1 MALRPKS
8 LPSCAPSSFP
18 GNAMIVLGL
27 TGSIGMG
34 KTTAAK
40 MFRRMGLP
48 LHDADRAVHRL
59 LARGGAGVAA
69 VEAAFPGV
77 VADGAVDRERL
88 AGQVFE
94 DRAALKRLEGILH
107 PAVRR
112 ATRTFLGRQVRAGRR
127 LVVLDI
133 PLLFETGSEAIC
145 DAVAVVTAPP
155 FVQRDRVMGR
165 RGMTAVRF
173 QAILAKQ
180 MPDREKRRRADFVV
194 KTGLSKAET
203 LRQLR
208 AIVTLLRRR
217 PGRYRRTR
225 ANPRRIHA

>member
-1 MALRPKS
+1 
-8 LPSCAPSSFP
+8 
-18 GNAMIVLGL
+18 MIVLGL

-40 MFRRMGLP
+40 MLRRMGLP
-48 LHDADRAVHRL
+48 LHDADHAVHRL
-59 LARGGAGVAA
+59 LAKGGAAVSA

-77 VADGAVDRERL
+77 VANGAVDRERL

-94 DRAALKRLEGILH
+94 DRAALRRLEEILH
-107 PAVRR
+107 PAVRLTTR
-112 ATRTFLGRQVRAGRR
+112 AFLGRQTRAGRP

-133 PLLFETGSEAIC
+133 PLLFETGGQALC
-145 DAVAVVTAPP
+145 DAVAVVTAPS

-165 RGMTAVRF
+165 RGMTAARF

-194 KTGLSKAET
+194 NTGLSKADT

-217 PGRYRRTR
+217 PGRYRGTR
-225 ANPRRIHA
+225 ANPRRIYA

>member
-1 MALRPKS
+1 
-8 LPSCAPSSFP
+8 
-18 GNAMIVLGL
+18 MIVLGL

-34 KTTAAK
+34 KTTAAT
-40 MFRRMGLP
+40 MLRRMGLP

-94 DRAALKRLEGILH
+94 DRAAMKRLEGILH

>member
-1 MALRPKS
+1 
-8 LPSCAPSSFP
+8 
-18 GNAMIVLGL
+18 MIVLGL

-40 MFRRMGLP
+40 MLRRMGLP

-59 LARGGAGVAA
+59 LAKGGAAVAA

-112 ATRTFLGRQVRAGRR
+112 AARAFLGHQVRSGRS
-127 LVVLDI
+127 LAVLDI
-133 PLLFETGSEAIC
+133 PLLFETGGEANC

-155 FVQRDRVMGR
+155 FVQRGRVMGR
-165 RGMTAVRF
+165 RGMTAARF

-194 KTGLSKAET
+194 HTGLSKAVT

-217 PGRYRRTR
+217 PRRS
-225 ANPRRIHA
+225 RRRHIKPWRHHA

>member
-1 MALRPKS
+1 ML
-8 LPSCAPSSFP
+8 
-18 GNAMIVLGL
+18 VLGL

-34 KTTAAK
+34 KTTAAN
-40 MFRRMGLP
+40 MLRRMGLP

-59 LARGGAGVAA
+59 LATGGAAVTA

-77 VADGAVDRERL
+77 VSDGATDREQL
-88 AGQVFE
+88 AAQVFE

-112 ATRTFLGRQVRAGRR
+112 AAHAFLGRQARAGRP

-133 PLLFETGSEAIC
+133 PLLFETGGEALC
-145 DAVAVVTAPP
+145 NAVVVVAAPP
-155 FVQRDRVMGR
+155 FVQHARVMAR
-165 RGMTAVRF
+165 RGMTPARF

-180 MPDREKRRRADFVV
+180 MPNREKRRRADFVV
-194 KTGLSKAET
+194 HTGLSKAAT

-208 AIVTLLRRR
+208 AIVTLLRRQ
-217 PGRYRRTR
+217 PERYRRARKTSWSSD
-225 ANPRRIHA
+225 A

>member
-1 MALRPKS
+1 M
-8 LPSCAPSSFP
+8 F
-18 GNAMIVLGL
+18 VLGL

-34 KTTAAK
+34 KSAAAA
-40 MFRRMGLP
+40 MLRRMGLP

-59 LARGGAGVAA
+59 LAKGGAAVAA

-77 VADGAVDRERL
+77 IADGAVDRERL
-88 AGQVFE
+88 AAKVFE

-112 ATRTFLGRQVRAGRR
+112 ATRAFLGRQARAGRS

-133 PLLFETGSEAIC
+133 PLLFETGGAGLC
-145 DAVAVVTAPP
+145 DAVVVVAAPP
-155 FVQRDRVMGR
+155 FVQRARVMAR
-165 RGMTAVRF
+165 RGMTPARF

-194 KTGLSKAET
+194 NTGLSKAAT

-208 AIVTLLRRR
+208 AIVTLLRRQ
-217 PGRYRRTR
+217 PERYRRGRT
-225 ANPRRIHA
+225 NSRRPYTKGP

>member
-1 MALRPKS
+1 M
-8 LPSCAPSSFP
+8 F
-18 GNAMIVLGL
+18 VLGL

-34 KTTAAK
+34 KTTAAN
-40 MFRRMGLP
+40 MLRRMGLP

-59 LARGGAGVAA
+59 LGPGGAAVAA
-69 VEAAFPGV
+69 IVAAFPSVV
-77 VADGAVDRERL
+77 VADTVDRNRL
-88 AGQVFE
+88 AAQVFE

-112 ATRTFLGRQVRAGRR
+112 ATRAFLDRQVRAGRS

-133 PLLFETGSEAIC
+133 PLLFETGGTVLC
-145 DAVAVVTAPP
+145 DAVAVVTAPN
-155 FVQRDRVMGR
+155 FVQRGRVLGR
-165 RGMTAVRF
+165 RGMTAARF

-194 KTGLSKAET
+194 NTGLGKANT

-217 PGRYRRTR
+217 PVRHRRGRK
-225 ANPRRIHA
+225 NPWRP

>member
-1 MALRPKS
+1 
-8 LPSCAPSSFP
+8 
-18 GNAMIVLGL
+18 MIVLGL

-40 MFRRMGLP
+40 MLRRMGLP

-59 LARGGAGVAA
+59 LAKGGAAVAA

-77 VADGAVDRERL
+77 IAAGAVDRNRL
-88 AGQVFE
+88 AAQVFE

-112 ATRTFLGRQVRAGRR
+112 ATRAFLGHQVRSGRS

-133 PLLFETGSEAIC
+133 PLLFETGGEVNC

-165 RGMTAVRF
+165 RGMTAARF

-194 KTGLSKAET
+194 HTGLSKADT

-217 PGRYRRTR
+217 PGRYRRAR
-225 ANPRRIHA
+225 AKWRRSYA

>member
-1 MALRPKS
+1 ML
-8 LPSCAPSSFP
+8 
-18 GNAMIVLGL
+18 VLGL

-34 KTTAAK
+34 KTTAAQ
-40 MFRRMGLP
+40 MLRRMGLP
-48 LHDADRAVHRL
+48 LHDADLAVHRL
-59 LARGGAGVAA
+59 LAKGGAAVAA
-69 VEAAFPGV
+69 IEVAFPGV

-88 AGQVFE
+88 GAQVFE

-112 ATRTFLGRQVRAGRR
+112 TTRAFLGRQVRAGRS

-133 PLLFETGSEAIC
+133 PLLFETGAETLC
-145 DAVAVVTAPP
+145 DAVVVVTAPP
-155 FVQRDRVMGR
+155 FVQRARVMAR
-165 RGMTAVRF
+165 RGMTPARF

-194 KTGLSKAET
+194 NTGLSKAAT

-208 AIVTLLRRR
+208 AIVTLLRQR
-217 PGRYRRTR
+217 PERYRRAHTKSWR
-225 ANPRRIHA
+225 PHA

>member
-1 MALRPKS
+1 ML
-8 LPSCAPSSFP
+8 
-18 GNAMIVLGL
+18 VLGL

-40 MFRRMGLP
+40 MLRRMGLP

-59 LARGGAGVAA
+59 LAKGGTAVAA

-77 VADGAVDRERL
+77 VVEGAVDRKRL
-88 AGQVFE
+88 GAQVFE
-94 DRAALKRLEGILH
+94 DREALKRLEGILH

-112 ATRTFLGRQVRAGRR
+112 TTRSFLDRQARAGRS

-133 PLLFETGSEAIC
+133 PLLFETGGEALC
-145 DAVAVVTAPP
+145 DAVVVVTAPP

-165 RGMTAVRF
+165 RGMTPARF
-173 QAILAKQ
+173 QTILAKQ
-180 MPDREKRRRADFVV
+180 MPDRDKRRRADFVV
-194 KTGLSKAET
+194 NTGLSKAAT

-208 AIVTLLRRR
+208 AIVTLLHQQ
-217 PGRYRRTR
+217 PGRYRRAR
-225 ANPRRIHA
+225 PNPRRPYA

>member
-1 MALRPKS
+1 M
-8 LPSCAPSSFP
+8 F
-18 GNAMIVLGL
+18 VLGL

-40 MFRRMGLP
+40 MLRRMGLP

-59 LARGGAGVAA
+59 LAKGGAAVAA

-77 VADGAVDRERL
+77 IVDGAVDRERL
-88 AGQVFE
+88 AAKVFE

-112 ATRTFLGRQVRAGRR
+112 ATRAFLSRQARAGRS

-133 PLLFETGSEAIC
+133 PLLFETGGAGLC
-145 DAVAVVTAPP
+145 DAVVVVAAPP
-155 FVQRDRVMGR
+155 FVQRARVMAR
-165 RGMTAVRF
+165 RGMTPARF

-194 KTGLSKAET
+194 NTGLSKAAT

-217 PGRYRRTR
+217 PERYRRARTK
-225 ANPRRIHA
+225 PRRPYA

>member
-1 MALRPKS
+1 M
-8 LPSCAPSSFP
+8 F
-18 GNAMIVLGL
+18 VLGL

-34 KTTAAK
+34 KTAAAK
-40 MFRRMGLP
+40 MLRRMGLP

-59 LARGGAGVAA
+59 LAKGGAAVAA

-77 VADGAVDRERL
+77 AADGAVDRERL
-88 AGQVFE
+88 AAQVFE

-112 ATRTFLGRQVRAGRR
+112 VTRAFLGRHARAARS

-133 PLLFETGSEAIC
+133 PLLFETGGEAQC
-145 DAVAVVTAPP
+145 DAVVVVTAPP
-155 FVQRDRVMGR
+155 FVQHARVMGR
-165 RGMTAVRF
+165 RAMTPARF

-194 KTGLSKAET
+194 NTGLSKADT

-217 PGRYRRTR
+217 PGRYRRAR
-225 ANPRRIHA
+225 AKSRRHYA

>member
-1 MALRPKS
+1 M
-8 LPSCAPSSFP
+8 F
-18 GNAMIVLGL
+18 VLGL

-40 MFRRMGLP
+40 MLRRMGLP

-59 LARGGAGVAA
+59 LAKGGAAVAA

-77 VADGAVDRERL
+77 IAGGAVDRERL
-88 AGQVFE
+88 AAQVFE
-94 DRAALKRLEGILH
+94 DTAALKRLEGILH

-112 ATRTFLGRQVRAGRR
+112 ATHSFLGRQARAGRP

-133 PLLFETGSEAIC
+133 PLLFETGGAALC
-145 DAVAVVTAPP
+145 DAVVVVTAPP
-155 FVQRDRVMGR
+155 FVQRARVMGR
-165 RGMTAVRF
+165 RGMAPARF

-194 KTGLSKAET
+194 NTGLSKANT

-208 AIVTLLRRR
+208 AIVTLLRQR
-217 PGRYRRTR
+217 PDRYRRTR
-225 ANPRRIHA
+225 TNPRRHHA

>member
-1 MALRPKS
+1 
-8 LPSCAPSSFP
+8 
-18 GNAMIVLGL
+18 MIVLGL

-34 KTTAAK
+34 KTTAAR
-40 MFRRMGLP
+40 MLRRMGLP

-59 LARGGAGVAA
+59 LAKGGAAVAA

-107 PAVRR
+107 PAVHR
-112 ATRTFLGRQVRAGRR
+112 ATRAFLGRHVRAGRP

-133 PLLFETGSEAIC
+133 PLLFETGGEANC

-165 RGMTAVRF
+165 RGMTAARF

-194 KTGLSKAET
+194 HTGLSKAET

-217 PGRYRRTR
+217 PGRRRR
-225 ANPRRIHA
+225 AHANPRRSHA

>member
-1 MALRPKS
+1 M
-8 LPSCAPSSFP
+8 F
-18 GNAMIVLGL
+18 VLGL

-40 MFRRMGLP
+40 MLRRLGLP

-59 LARGGAGVAA
+59 LARGGAAVAA

-77 VADGAVDRERL
+77 VADGAVNRERL
-88 AGQVFE
+88 GAQVFE

-112 ATRTFLGRQVRAGRR
+112 VTHVFLDRQARAGRS

-133 PLLFETGSEAIC
+133 PLLFEAGGAALC
-145 DAVAVVTAPP
+145 DAVVVVTAPA

-165 RGMTAVRF
+165 RGMTAARF
-173 QAILAKQ
+173 RAILAQQ

-194 KTGLSKAET
+194 TTGLSKAAT

-208 AIVTLLRRR
+208 AIVTLLRQR
-217 PGRYRRTR
+217 
-225 ANPRRIHA
+225 PRRLRRARGKLRRHHA

>member
-1 MALRPKS
+1 M
-8 LPSCAPSSFP
+8 F
-18 GNAMIVLGL
+18 VLGL

-34 KTTAAK
+34 KTAAAN
-40 MFRRMGLP
+40 MLRRMGLP

-59 LARGGAGVAA
+59 LAKGGAAVAA

-88 AGQVFE
+88 AAQVFE
-94 DRAALKRLEGILH
+94 DRVALKRLEGILH

-112 ATRTFLGRQVRAGRR
+112 ATRAFLGRHARAARS

-133 PLLFETGSEAIC
+133 PLLFETGGAALC
-145 DAVAVVTAPP
+145 DAVVVVTAPH
-155 FVQRDRVMGR
+155 FVQHARVMGR
-165 RGMTAVRF
+165 RAMTPARF

-194 KTGLSKAET
+194 NTGLSKAAT
-203 LRQLR
+203 LQQLR
-208 AIVTLLRRR
+208 AIVTLLRQR
-217 PGRYRRTR
+217 PARYRRACT
-225 ANPRRIHA
+225 NPRRAHA

>member
-1 MALRPKS
+1 M
-8 LPSCAPSSFP
+8 F
-18 GNAMIVLGL
+18 VLGL

-40 MFRRMGLP
+40 MLRRMGLP

-59 LARGGAGVAA
+59 LAKGGAAVAA

-77 VADGAVDRERL
+77 VVEGAVDRERL
-88 AGQVFE
+88 AVQVFE

-112 ATRTFLGRQVRAGRR
+112 ATRAFLGRQARAGRSV
-127 LVVLDI
+127 VVLDI
-133 PLLFETGSEAIC
+133 PLLFETGSEALC
-145 DAVAVVTAPP
+145 DAVAVVTAPS
-155 FVQRDRVMGR
+155 FVQRDRVIGR
-165 RGMTAVRF
+165 RGMTAARF

-194 KTGLSKAET
+194 NTGLSKAAT

-208 AIVTLLRRR
+208 AIVTLLRQR
-217 PGRYRRTR
+217 PERYRRAHT
-225 ANPRRIHA
+225 NPRRPYA

>member
-1 MALRPKS
+1 M
-8 LPSCAPSSFP
+8 F
-18 GNAMIVLGL
+18 VLGL

-40 MFRRMGLP
+40 MLRRMGLP

-59 LARGGAGVAA
+59 LARGGAAVAA

-112 ATRTFLGRQVRAGRR
+112 ATRAFLGHQVRSGRS

-133 PLLFETGSEAIC
+133 PLLFETGGEANC

-155 FVQRDRVMGR
+155 FVQHDRVMGR
-165 RGMTAVRF
+165 RGMTAARF

-194 KTGLSKAET
+194 HTGLSKADT

-217 PGRYRRTR
+217 PRRYRRR
-225 ANPRRIHA
+225 HIKPWRHHA

>member
-1 MALRPKS
+1 M
-8 LPSCAPSSFP
+8 F
-18 GNAMIVLGL
+18 VLGL

-34 KTTAAK
+34 KTTAAN
-40 MFRRMGLP
+40 MLRRMGLP

-59 LARGGAGVAA
+59 LSRGGAAVAA

-77 VADGAVDRERL
+77 VVADAVDRNRL
-88 AGQVFE
+88 AAQVFE

-112 ATRTFLGRQVRAGRR
+112 ATRAFLDRQVRAGRS

-133 PLLFETGSEAIC
+133 PLLFETGGTVLC
-145 DAVAVVTAPP
+145 DAVAVVTAPT
-155 FVQRDRVMGR
+155 FVQRDRVLGR
-165 RGMTAVRF
+165 RGMTAARF

-194 KTGLSKAET
+194 NTGLGKANT

-217 PGRYRRTR
+217 PDRYRRR
-225 ANPRRIHA
+225 RKNPWRP

>member
-1 MALRPKS
+1 MV
-8 LPSCAPSSFP
+8 
-18 GNAMIVLGL
+18 VLGL

-40 MFRRMGLP
+40 MLRRMGLP

-59 LARGGAGVAA
+59 LAKGGAAVAA

-77 VADGAVDRERL
+77 IAGGAVDRERL
-88 AGQVFE
+88 AAQVFE
-94 DRAALKRLEGILH
+94 DTAALKRLEGILH

-112 ATRTFLGRQVRAGRR
+112 ATYDFLGRQARAGRP

-133 PLLFETGSEAIC
+133 PLLFETGGEALC
-145 DAVAVVTAPP
+145 DAVVVVTAPH
-155 FVQRDRVMGR
+155 FVQRARVMGR
-165 RGMTAVRF
+165 RGMAPARF

-194 KTGLSKAET
+194 NTGLSKANT

-208 AIVTLLRRR
+208 AIVTLLRQR
-217 PGRYRRTR
+217 PDRYRRR
-225 ANPRRIHA
+225 HANPRRPHA